1 MVWLPLSL
9 RLCVGESLRQRNEDA
24 HSGTVIS
31 VIDCSRSNLDMMIP
45 QTPSSCQ
52 DLHLKVFLFGASGRM
67 GQRIDRLCSVSSG
80 QMEVVGRADRGGPH
94 DACPAETDVIIDFSS
109 NDGTQ
114 EATRRARAV
123 RAALLVGTTGL
134 TAATSTVLREAS
146 VEIPILVSPNTSL
159 GVAVMRHLTTEAAR
173 LLGGAFTLSIR
184 EVHHTRKLDKPS
196 GTALALADAAARGG
210 QQIDAAQIESVR
222 EGDVVGDHA
231 LVWDGSAER
240 ITLRHEA
247 KDRDLFAQ
255 GALVMAQWIC
265 RQKAGLYTMDDW
277 FACWRESRS

>member
-1 MVWLPLSL
+1 
-9 RLCVGESLRQRNEDA
+9 
-24 HSGTVIS
+24 
-31 VIDCSRSNLDMMIP
+31 MMIP

-67 GQRIDRLCSVSSG
+67 GQRIDRLCSASSG
-80 QMEVVGRADRGGPH
+80 QVEVVGRADRSGLH
-94 DACPAETDVIIDFSS
+94 DACPAGTHVIIDFSS
-109 NDGTQ
+109 SDGTP

-134 TAATSTVLREAS
+134 TAATNAVLREAS

-173 LLGGAFTLSIR
+173 LLGGEFALSIR

-196 GTALALADAAARGG
+196 GTAIALADAAARGG
-210 QQIDAAQIESVR
+210 QQIDAARIESVR

-255 GALVMAQWIC
+255 GALAMAQWIC

-277 FACWRESRS
+277 FACWRKSRS